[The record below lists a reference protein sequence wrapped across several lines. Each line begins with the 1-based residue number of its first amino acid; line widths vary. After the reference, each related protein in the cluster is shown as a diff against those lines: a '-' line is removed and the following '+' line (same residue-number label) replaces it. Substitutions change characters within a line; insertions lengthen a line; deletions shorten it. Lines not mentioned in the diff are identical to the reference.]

1 MKKKSVLKH
10 RQPNRS
16 PAGDI
21 GNIIF
26 LVIVAAFTALP
37 LVYIAVN
44 AFKPMDEIF
53 LFPPRFFVRN
63 PTLNN
68 FRELFVI
75 MSDSEI
81 PFTRYIFNTVFITAV
96 GTIMHIVFSSMAA
109 YALTKVDIPGRKLV
123 FKIIVSSLLF
133 TPAVT
138 AVPNFLIM
146 SKLKLVDTVWAI
158 VFPVV
163 GGSMGLFLMKQFMES
178 IPDALIEAATID
190 GANSFVIFYKIV
202 MPQVKPAW
210 LTLMIFSIQNLWNST
225 GGIYIYSEK
234 LKTLPFALSQILA
247 GGYARTGA
255 SYAVT
260 LLMMIV
266 PIIMFV
272 LSQSNV
278 VQTMSSSGI
287 KE

>member
-1 MKKKSVLKH
+1 MKKKVVFRH

-16 PAGDI
+16 MAGDI
-21 GNIIF
+21 GNIVF

-68 FRELFVI
+68 FRDLLVI

-81 PFTRYIFNTVFITAV
+81 PFTRYIFNTLFITAV
-96 GTIMHIVFSSMAA
+96 GTLMHIVFSSMAA
-109 YALTKVDIPGRKLV
+109 YALTKVDIPGRKMI
-123 FKIIVSSLLF
+123 FKIIVNSLLF

-146 SKLKLVDTVWAI
+146 SKLHLVDTTWAI

-163 GGSMGLFLMKQFMES
+163 GGSMGLFLMKQFMET

-210 LTLMIFSIQNLWNST
+210 LTLMIFSVQNLWNST